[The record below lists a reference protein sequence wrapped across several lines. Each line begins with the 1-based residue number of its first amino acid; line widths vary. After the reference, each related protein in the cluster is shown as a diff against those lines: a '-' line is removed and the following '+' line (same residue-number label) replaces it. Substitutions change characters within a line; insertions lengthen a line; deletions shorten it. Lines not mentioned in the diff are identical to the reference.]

1 MKRFVTFFLICILT
15 VYSTT
20 ICYAWNSALTGEQS
34 QTDFGIYAIYI
45 AGETEYLTSPVKKG
59 KAEIQLPDGRRIV
72 VSGVTDNSLTLV
84 VYPITSQDTEAWEW
98 FAACLEGKGKNI
110 SPFEIYFTDKKGNRI
125 AVDGVTISLSDA
137 LKNSSAFSLNSKG
150 TLKTLSVQSRNGQMI
165 FQADGSYYY
174 ILAEKT
180 EQDIP
185 NEPTTQPT
193 TQTGADNSTD
203 VNHAGSGAASGAK
216 TGDDTPL
223 ELYMVLLFVGLIT
236 TSIAGLC
243 RKKNYVAKQK

>member
-45 AGETEYLTSPVKKG
+45 AGEIEYLTSPVKKG

-72 VSGVTDNSLTLV
+72 ISGVTDNSLTLV

-137 LKNSSAFSLNSKG
+137 LKNSSAFSLNSNG
-150 TLKTLSVQSRNGQMI
+150 TLKTLSVQSRDGQI
-165 FQADGSYYY
+165 SFQADGSYYY
-174 ILAEKT
+174 VLAEKT

-193 TQTGADNSTD
+193 QTGADN
-203 VNHAGSGAASGAK
+203 
-216 TGDDTPL
+216 
-223 ELYMVLLFVGLIT
+223 
-236 TSIAGLC
+236 
-243 RKKNYVAKQK
+243 

>member
-15 VYSTT
+15 VYATT
-20 ICYAWNSALTGEQS
+20 ICYAGTSALTGEQG
-34 QTDFGIYAIYI
+34 QTDFGIYATYI
-45 AGETEYLTSPVKKG
+45 AGKTEYLTSPVKNG
-59 KAEIQLPDGRRIV
+59 KAEIQLPDARRIV

-84 VYPITSQDTEAWEW
+84 VYPINSQDTEAWEW
-98 FAACLEGKGKNI
+98 FATCLEGKGKNI
-110 SPFEIYFTDKKGNRI
+110 SPFEIYFIDKKGNRI

-137 LKNSSAFSLNSKG
+137 LKNPSAFSLNSNG
-150 TLKTLSVQSRNGQMI
+150 TLKILSVQSRDGQI
-165 FQADGSYYY
+165 SFQADGSYYY
-174 ILAEKT
+174 VLAEKT
-180 EQDIP
+180 EQDNP

-243 RKKNYVAKQK
+243 KKKNYVAKQK

>member
-20 ICYAWNSALTGEQS
+20 ICYAGNSALTGEQG
-34 QTDFGIYAIYI
+34 QTDFGIYATYI

-110 SPFEIYFTDKKGNRI
+110 SPFELYFTDKKGNRI

-150 TLKTLSVQSRNGQMI
+150 TLKTLSVQSRDGQI
-165 FQADGSYYY
+165 SFQADGSYYY
-174 ILAEKT
+174 VLAEKT
-180 EQDIP
+180 EQDNP

-193 TQTGADNSTD
+193 TQTDADNSTD

-223 ELYMVLLFVGLIT
+223 ELYIVLLFVGLIT
-236 TSIAGLC
+236 ASIAGLYW
-243 RKKNYVAKQK
+243 KKNHAAK

>member
-1 MKRFVTFFLICILT
+1 M
-15 VYSTT
+15 
-20 ICYAWNSALTGEQS
+20 
-34 QTDFGIYAIYI
+34 
-45 AGETEYLTSPVKKG
+45 
-59 KAEIQLPDGRRIV
+59 

-98 FAACLEGKGKNI
+98 FVACLEGKGKNI
-110 SPFEIYFTDKKGNRI
+110 SPFEIYFTDKKENRI

>member
-1 MKRFVTFFLICILT
+1 MKRLVTFFLMCIIT
-15 VYSTT
+15 VYSAT
-20 ICYAWNSALTGEQS
+20 I
-34 QTDFGIYAIYI
+34 
-45 AGETEYLTSPVKKG
+45 
-59 KAEIQLPDGRRIV
+59 
-72 VSGVTDNSLTLV
+72 
-84 VYPITSQDTEAWEW
+84 
-98 FAACLEGKGKNI
+98 CLEGKGKNI
-110 SPFEIYFTDKKGNRI
+110 SPFEIYFTDKKENRI

-180 EQDIP
+180 EQD
-185 NEPTTQPT
+185 
-193 TQTGADNSTD
+193 

>member
-20 ICYAWNSALTGEQS
+20 ICYAGNSALAGEQG
-34 QTDFGIYAIYI
+34 QTDFGIYATYI
-45 AGETEYLTSPVKKG
+45 AGKTEYLTSPVQNG

-72 VSGVTDNSLTLV
+72 VSGVTDSSLTLV
-84 VYPITSQDTEAWEW
+84 VYPITSQDTKAWEW
-98 FAACLEGKGKNI
+98 FAACLERKGKNI

-150 TLKTLSVQSRNGQMI
+150 TLKTLSVQSRDGQI
-165 FQADGSYYY
+165 SFQADGSYYY
-174 ILAEKT
+174 VLAEKT
-180 EQDIP
+180 EQDNP

-193 TQTGADNSTD
+193 TQTGANNSTD
-203 VNHAGSGAASGAK
+203 VNHTGRGKASGAK

>member
-20 ICYAWNSALTGEQS
+20 ICYAGNSALTGEQG
-34 QTDFGIYAIYI
+34 QTDFGIYATYI
-45 AGETEYLTSPVKKG
+45 AGKTEYLTSSVQNG

-98 FAACLEGKGKNI
+98 FATCLEGKGKNI
-110 SPFEIYFTDKKGNRI
+110 SPFEIYFIDKKGNRI

-150 TLKTLSVQSRNGQMI
+150 TLKTLSVQSRDGQI
-165 FQADGSYYY
+165 SFQADGSYYY
-174 ILAEKT
+174 VLAEKP

-193 TQTGADNSTD
+193 TQTDADNSTD
-203 VNHAGSGAASGAK
+203 VNHTGNGQASGAK

-223 ELYMVLLFVGLIT
+223 ELYIILLFAGLIT
-236 TSIAGLC
+236 ASIAGLYW
-243 RKKNYVAKQK
+243 KKNHAAK

>member
-98 FAACLEGKGKNI
+98 FAACLEGKG
-110 SPFEIYFTDKKGNRI
+110 
-125 AVDGVTISLSDA
+125 
-137 LKNSSAFSLNSKG
+137 
-150 TLKTLSVQSRNGQMI
+150 
-165 FQADGSYYY
+165 
-174 ILAEKT
+174 
-180 EQDIP
+180 
-185 NEPTTQPT
+185 
-193 TQTGADNSTD
+193 
-203 VNHAGSGAASGAK
+203 
-216 TGDDTPL
+216 
-223 ELYMVLLFVGLIT
+223 
-236 TSIAGLC
+236 
-243 RKKNYVAKQK
+243 

>member
-1 MKRFVTFFLICILT
+1 MKENKYDDNILFQK
-15 VYSTT
+15 YSQMSRSQQGL
-20 ICYAWNSALTGEQS
+20 AGAGEWE
-34 QTDFGIYAIYI
+34 TLRKLLPDFKDKRVLDLGCGYGWHCIYAKMCIR
-45 AGETEYLTSPVKKG
+45 
-59 KAEIQLPDGRRIV
+59 DR
-72 VSGVTDNSLTLV
+72 
-84 VYPITSQDTEAWEW
+84 AWEW
-98 FAACLEGKGKNI
+98 FVACLEGKGKNI
-110 SPFEIYFTDKKGNRI
+110 SPFEIYFTDKKENRI

>member
-20 ICYAWNSALTGEQS
+20 ICYAGNSALTGEQG
-34 QTDFGIYAIYI
+34 QTDFGIYATYI

-72 VSGVTDNSLTLV
+72 VSGVTDSSLTLV

-150 TLKTLSVQSRNGQMI
+150 TLKTLSVQSRDGQIM

-174 ILAEKT
+174 VLAEKT

-185 NEPTTQPT
+185 NEPTTQPI
-193 TQTGADNSTD
+193 TQTGTD
-203 VNHAGSGAASGAK
+203 VNHTGSGQAFGAK

-223 ELYMVLLFVGLIT
+223 ELYIILLFVGLIT
-236 TSIAGLC
+236 ASIAGLYW
-243 RKKNYVAKQK
+243 KKNHAAK

>member
-15 VYSTT
+15 VYATT
-20 ICYAWNSALTGEQS
+20 ICYAGNSALTGEQG
-34 QTDFGIYAIYI
+34 QTDFGIYATYI
-45 AGETEYLTSPVKKG
+45 AGKTEYLTSPVKNG
-59 KAEIQLPDGRRIV
+59 KAEIHLPDGRRIV

-98 FAACLEGKGKNI
+98 FATCLEGKGKNI
-110 SPFEIYFTDKKGNRI
+110 SPFEIYFIDKKGNRI

-150 TLKTLSVQSRNGQMI
+150 TLKTLSVQSRDGQI
-165 FQADGSYYY
+165 SFQADGSCYYV
-174 ILAEKT
+174 LAEKP

-193 TQTGADNSTD
+193 QTGADNSTD
-203 VNHAGSGAASGAK
+203 VNHSGSGAASGAK

-223 ELYMVLLFVGLIT
+223 ELYIVLLLVGLIT

>member
-20 ICYAWNSALTGEQS
+20 ICYAWNSALTGEQG

-59 KAEIQLPDGRRIV
+59 KAELQLPDGRRIV

-110 SPFEIYFTDKKGNRI
+110 SPFELYFTDKKGNRI

-137 LKNSSAFSLNSKG
+137 LKNSSAFSLNSNG
-150 TLKTLSVQSRNGQMI
+150 TLKTLSVQSRDGQI
-165 FQADGSYYY
+165 SFQADGSYYY
-174 ILAEKT
+174 VLAEKT
-180 EQDIP
+180 EQDNP

-193 TQTGADNSTD
+193 TQTDADNSTD
-203 VNHAGSGAASGAK
+203 VNHTGSGAASGAK

-223 ELYMVLLFVGLIT
+223 ELYIVLLFVGLIT
-236 TSIAGLC
+236 ASIAGLYW
-243 RKKNYVAKQK
+243 KKNHAAK

>member
-20 ICYAWNSALTGEQS
+20 ICYAGNSALTGEQG
-34 QTDFGIYAIYI
+34 QTDFGIYATYI

-110 SPFEIYFTDKKGNRI
+110 SPFELYFTDKKGNRI

-137 LKNSSAFSLNSKG
+137 LKNSSAFSLNSNG
-150 TLKTLSVQSRNGQMI
+150 TLKTLSVQSRDGQII

-174 ILAEKT
+174 VLAEKT
-180 EQDIP
+180 EQDNP

-193 TQTGADNSTD
+193 TQTDADNSTD
-203 VNHAGSGAASGAK
+203 VNHTGSGAASGAK

-243 RKKNYVAKQK
+243 RKKNYAAKQK

>member
-1 MKRFVTFFLICILT
+1 M
-15 VYSTT
+15 
-20 ICYAWNSALTGEQS
+20 
-34 QTDFGIYAIYI
+34 
-45 AGETEYLTSPVKKG
+45 
-59 KAEIQLPDGRRIV
+59 
-72 VSGVTDNSLTLV
+72 

-98 FAACLEGKGKNI
+98 FVACLEGKGKNI
-110 SPFEIYFTDKKGNRI
+110 SPFEIYFTDKKENRI

>member
-20 ICYAWNSALTGEQS
+20 ICYARNSALTGEQG
-34 QTDFGIYAIYI
+34 QTDFGIYATYI
-45 AGETEYLTSPVKKG
+45 AGKTEYLTSPVKNG

-84 VYPITSQDTEAWEW
+84 VYSITSQDTEAWEW
-98 FAACLEGKGKNI
+98 FATCLEGKGKNI
-110 SPFEIYFTDKKGNRI
+110 SPFEIYFIDKKGNRI

-137 LKNSSAFSLNSKG
+137 LKNPSAFSLNSNG
-150 TLKTLSVQSRNGQMI
+150 TLKILSVQSRDGQI
-165 FQADGSYYY
+165 SFQADGSYYY
-174 ILAEKT
+174 VLAEKT
-180 EQDIP
+180 EQDNP

-203 VNHAGSGAASGAK
+203 VNHTGSGKASGAK